1 MSKCT
6 KQKYKTNVIRIVRIG
21 IYKTLAE
28 PLSIIRLLIYSK
40 LFIHCVLKL
49 CLIISKG
56 YKFVT
61 VIKRNLSKSN
71 KDKLVEWLKRLK
83 RRFSKEMKCKV
94 FSSL

>member
-21 IYKTLAE
+21 IIYKTLAE

-56 YKFVT
+56 YKFIT

-71 KDKLVEWLKRLK
+71 KDKLVEWLKR
-83 RRFSKEMKCKV
+83 RFSKEMKCKV

>member
-21 IYKTLAE
+21 IIYKTLAE
-28 PLSIIRLLIYSK
+28 PLSIIRLVIYSK

-56 YKFVT
+56 YKFIT

-71 KDKLVEWLKRLK
+71 KDKLVE
-83 RRFSKEMKCKV
+83 
-94 FSSL
+94 

>member
-6 KQKYKTNVIRIVRIG
+6 KQKYKTNVRIG
-21 IYKTLAE
+21 IIYKTLAE

-56 YKFVT
+56 YKFIT

-71 KDKLVEWLKRLK
+71 KDKLVE
-83 RRFSKEMKCKV
+83 
-94 FSSL
+94 